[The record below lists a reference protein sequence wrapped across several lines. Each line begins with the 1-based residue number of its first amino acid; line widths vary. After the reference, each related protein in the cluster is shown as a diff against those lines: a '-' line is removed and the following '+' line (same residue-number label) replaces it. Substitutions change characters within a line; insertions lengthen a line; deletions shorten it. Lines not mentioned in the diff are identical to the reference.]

1 MKKIK
6 KKKKKEEEEKEI
18 CVEIDYI
25 DNKGNKNHD
34 TKLIKFPKIDKDE
47 EFFGGIAARKAILL
61 TRYVNLMKNYIRDER
76 NYRFALRIESSS
88 SFSSSTDYE
97 KGISIPPLLSPD
109 NKQIEEKI
117 WLSSLNK
124 PYDTIF
130 EKFQEY
136 YMKEAEKCDDE
147 QLETEMKLIEKLIDI
162 HKRNIKN
169 DNKESKQIVALPFD
183 WEKRNKMIEEKMIK
197 EKQKNNNNNSNDN
210 NKIIES
216 KDSVD
221 ICFIMDCTGSMGAWI
236 ALCKNKINN
245 VVDVVTSHFK
255 NVPINIGFVGYRDHC
270 DSQRFEILPLTDNV
284 DNVKNFVAAI
294 QASGGG
300 DAPEDLPGGMNKA
313 LESIKWKSEKKLC
326 IIICDAPC
334 HGKMFHELGDSYPEG
349 DPTGLEPEILLN
361 EMVNRKIHLLFA
373 DVDNCTN
380 KMFAIWKK
388 CYDKNDKGLVLKQF
402 KLQHDADFLPN
413 IADAIAGLIAT

>member
-1 MKKIK
+1 VWKL
-6 KKKKKEEEEKEI
+6 
-18 CVEIDYI
+18 IDYI

-183 WEKRNKMIEEKMIK
+183 WEK
-197 EKQKNNNNNSNDN
+197 
-210 NKIIES
+210 
-216 KDSVD
+216 
-221 ICFIMDCTGSMGAWI
+221 
-236 ALCKNKINN
+236 
-245 VVDVVTSHFK
+245 
-255 NVPINIGFVGYRDHC
+255 
-270 DSQRFEILPLTDNV
+270 
-284 DNVKNFVAAI
+284 
-294 QASGGG
+294 
-300 DAPEDLPGGMNKA
+300 
-313 LESIKWKSEKKLC
+313 KK
-326 IIICDAPC
+326 
-334 HGKMFHELGDSYPEG
+334 
-349 DPTGLEPEILLN
+349 
-361 EMVNRKIHLLFA
+361 
-373 DVDNCTN
+373 
-380 KMFAIWKK
+380 
-388 CYDKNDKGLVLKQF
+388 
-402 KLQHDADFLPN
+402 
-413 IADAIAGLIAT
+413 